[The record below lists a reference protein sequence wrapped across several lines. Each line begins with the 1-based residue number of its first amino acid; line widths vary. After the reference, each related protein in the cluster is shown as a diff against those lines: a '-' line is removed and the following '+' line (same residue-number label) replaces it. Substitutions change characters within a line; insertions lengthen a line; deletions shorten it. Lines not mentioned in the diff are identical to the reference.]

1 MGIKKPKLKAG
12 QTVTYGA
19 NFYYDEILI
28 FVGIQV
34 PTSQDFYK
42 LIDQEKQ
49 LYKLIQKPNVN
60 EFRNEIRERLL
71 NMKKSWWPHT
81 KKLSFVVSLGGPQ
94 IYIEFKDLDNY
105 LKTVFDAIKGIVIED
120 DHQVTSVSVK
130 KEENPFVSGFTVA
143 IRVNPVEGDA
153 VFYYGTDPEKW
164 EEERHLKIERGGLC
178 CMDAY

>member
-1 MGIKKPKLKAG
+1 MGIKQPKLKPG

-19 NFYYDEILI
+19 NPYYDEILI

-42 LIDQEKQ
+42 LIDHEKQ
-49 LYKLIQKPNVN
+49 LYQLIQKPNLHA
-60 EFRNEIRERLL
+60 FRKEIRERLL
-71 NMKKSWWPHT
+71 NRKKSWWPHT
-81 KKLSFVVSLGGPQ
+81 KKLSMVVSIGGSKS
-94 IYIEFKDLDNY
+94 YIELKDLDNY

-120 DHQVTSVSVK
+120 DHQVTSVSVN

-153 VFYYGTDPEKW
+153 VFYYGTNPEKW
-164 EEERHLKIERGGLC
+164 EEERHIKIARGGMC
-178 CMDAY
+178 CIDAY